1 MLSDHA
7 YWKEIVEEALQSKA
21 EYNFLDF
28 KLKLSDNNDRIKEHI
43 NAFGNLERG
52 GCFVF
57 GVDDSFIPKG
67 IGEDWDDI
75 IQKVSHIAN
84 DSQEPSLNVDAFPIK
99 IGNIKLLAIHILS
112 SKTKPVF
119 IKDRIPFG
127 GKACY
132 KRTGSSTIPMSM
144 QEIKDLLIS
153 YQETYFDESPVKNTK
168 IDDLELNK
176 LSESI
181 PNLDVDNINGK
192 KNLAA
197 LIDAR
202 ILIKHKPNHYEVS
215 GAGWLCFAKDPQQK
229 SEFRNSYIE
238 FQIFKG
244 NVRHNPLR
252 KYDIRGN
259 LPNQIKQ
266 SIEILKQYV
275 WMVPTIE
282 KIKREDVPA
291 YSDVVLRE
299 VITNSLVH
307 RDYRKMHQPVKIS
320 MFDNRIEIENPGGLM
335 PGLTIYN
342 LIHKRD
348 WRNPLLAELMKK
360 FGFGEMDGQGIDRLY
375 AATLDIKVPP
385 PIFIDQ
391 ENSFTTILSAP
402 KSFADF
408 SPEEKRLMVII
419 MIIMQ
424 NYADNE
430 SVRKCFSIS
439 SEKAS
444 TLIKALVADGAIQSS
459 GPSRKFAKYVL
470 SETLREKIF
479 G

>member
-1 MLSDHA
+1 MLSDHFF
-7 YWKEIVEEALQSKA
+7 WTEVIKDALFSKA

-28 KLKLSDNNDRIKEHI
+28 KLRLSDNNDRLKEHI

-57 GVDDSFIPKG
+57 GVDNFIPKG
-67 IGEDWDDI
+67 LQEEWDTI
-75 IQKVSHIAN
+75 IQKITNMATN
-84 DSQEPSLNVDAFPIK
+84 NQEPGLNIDAFSIT
-99 IGNIKLLAIHILS
+99 IDGMKLLCVHILS

-127 GKACY
+127 GQACF
-132 KRTGSSTIPMSM
+132 KRTGSSTIPMSI

-153 YQETYFDESPVKNTK
+153 YQETYFDESPVKNTR
-168 IDDLELNK
+168 IEDLNFNK

-181 PNLDVDNINGK
+181 NQLNSSNINTQQ
-192 KNLAA
+192 NIAVL
-197 LIDAR
+197 LDAR
-202 ILIKHKPNHYEVS
+202 ILVGNKHHYEVS

-244 NVRHNPLR
+244 NARNEPIR
-252 KYDIRGN
+252 KYEIKGN
-259 LPNQIKQ
+259 LSHQIEQ
-266 SIEILKQYV
+266 SIDLLKQYI
-275 WMVPTIE
+275 WMIPTIE
-282 KIKREDVPA
+282 KTRREDIPA
-291 YSDVVLRE
+291 YSDIILRE

-320 MFDNRIEIENPGGLM
+320 MFNNRIEIENPGGLM

-348 WRNPLLAELMKK
+348 SRNPLLAELMKK

-375 AATLDIKVPP
+375 AATLSIKIPP

-391 ENSFTTILSAP
+391 ENSFTAILSAP
-402 KSFADF
+402 KAFEDF
-408 SPEEKRLMVII
+408 SPEEKRSMVII

-424 NYADNE
+424 EYVDNE
-430 SVRKCFSIS
+430 SVRKCFGIS
-439 SEKAS
+439 RDKAS
-444 TLIKALVADGAIQSS
+444 TLIKSLVADRVIQSS
-459 GPSRKFAKYVL
+459 GLSRKFAKYNL
-470 SETLREKIF
+470 TEHFREKIF